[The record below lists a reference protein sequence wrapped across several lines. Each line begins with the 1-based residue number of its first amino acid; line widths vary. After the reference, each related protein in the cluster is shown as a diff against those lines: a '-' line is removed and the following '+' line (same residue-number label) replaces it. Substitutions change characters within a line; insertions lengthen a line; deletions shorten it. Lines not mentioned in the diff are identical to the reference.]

1 MIQVFPGRGAS
12 ERLSFMEAKS
22 KQLKVVV
29 AVHGSRGDVEPCL
42 AAAIELRRRGHEV
55 QMAVPP
61 NLIDFAKASG
71 FITVV
76 AYGPDSQQQMQSE
89 FFQGWRQI
97 RNPFVLLRE
106 ARQYLM
112 QGWQEMGNVLYNLSK
127 DADLILTGTT
137 YQEVAANVAEARSL
151 PLAALH
157 FFPCRLNTAIVPLPI
172 PIQLLRPIWSL
183 LEWLHWRLLSP
194 AEDQQ
199 RLSLGLAPARTSA
212 VRRIVSSGALEM
224 QGYDK
229 LFFPELSREWGSSR
243 PIVGFLTIEQAMD
256 QDQELMQWIAAGE
269 APVYFGFGSTPVT
282 DSQRMLTLITDVC
295 AGLRLRALICSG
307 EGLTGHSHEA
317 DMIKLVRSVNFRL
330 VLPCCR
336 AVVHHGGAGTTAAAV
351 RAGVPTV
358 ILWSVADQP
367 VWGRV
372 VQRLGIGVSGRL
384 SAISHK
390 SLRAMLIAVRAP
402 RVVARA
408 RMIAEKMTQPSENA
422 VAVADLVE
430 AKAQR
435 HQGH

>member
-1 MIQVFPGRGAS
+1 
-12 ERLSFMEAKS
+12 
-22 KQLKVVV
+22 
-29 AVHGSRGDVEPCL
+29 
-42 AAAIELRRRGHEV
+42 
-55 QMAVPP
+55 
-61 NLIDFAKASG
+61 
-71 FITVV
+71 
-76 AYGPDSQQQMQSE
+76 
-89 FFQGWRQI
+89 
-97 RNPFVLLRE
+97 
-106 ARQYLM
+106 
-112 QGWQEMGNVLYNLSK
+112 
-127 DADLILTGTT
+127 
-137 YQEVAANVAEARSL
+137 
-151 PLAALH
+151 
-157 FFPCRLNTAIVPLPI
+157 
-172 PIQLLRPIWSL
+172 
-183 LEWLHWRLLSP
+183 
-194 AEDQQ
+194 
-199 RLSLGLAPARTSA
+199 
-212 VRRIVSSGALEM
+212 M